1 MKILIAYYSKT
12 GGTEKLAYFLKNL
25 LEKKR
30 AQVDIQKIEPKK
42 ERSLFD
48 WFFLSLFKKE
58 TPIKK
63 PKILDL
69 KKYDRILIG
78 TPNWARLSLP
88 IGEFLREAKGLERK
102 FVCLFSTTYLPSIF
116 NWFLLFGFFLEKTI
130 QNVLSQK
137 KAKLL
142 SSLFLQRNNFNKDK
156 IEKFT
161 REVLTSVIKGKK
173 FFENEKKN
181 VLREFILLTDL
192 GVLFLF
198 FLFLFSKI
206 SFLWIGYGLTFH
218 FLLVLSYLKNP
229 KLGDYIFATGWLF
242 VFFELFCKYPLVSS
256 YIFHFIIIFLTILL
270 FFRNPFLIL
279 YTLSISFLSLFFEKE
294 YFSFE
299 KEIFLLIEGSVLII
313 LAFILRD
320 YHFYFWK
327 FFEFE
332 QEEKIILEIRLA
344 ARTKHLKEEREK
356 LAEEVKKRTKKLFET
371 SERLKER
378 VKELEKF
385 YKLTIGREI
394 KIKELKRKIKNLEE
408 ELKKYESS

>member
-25 LEKKR
+25 LEKKGD
-30 AQVDIQKIEPKK
+30 QVDIQKIEPKK
-42 ERSLFD
+42 ERNLFV
-48 WFFLSLFKKE
+48 WLFLSLFKKE

-63 PKILDL
+63 PKILNL
-69 KKYDRILIG
+69 KKYNRVLIG
-78 TPNWARLSLP
+78 TPNWFYLSLP
-88 IGEFLREAKGLERK
+88 IAKFLKEAKGLERK
-102 FVCLFSTTYLPSIF
+102 FVCLFSTTYLPPFF
-116 NWFLLFGFFLEKTI
+116 NWFFLLGFFLEKAT
-130 QNVLSQK
+130 QSVLSQK
-137 KAKLL
+137 RAKLL
-142 SSLFLQRNNFNKDK
+142 SSLFLQRNNFDKNK
-156 IEKFT
+156 IEKFIK
-161 REVLTSVIKGKK
+161 ESLTFAISGKK

-206 SFLWIGYGLTFH
+206 SFLWVGYGLIFH
-218 FLLVLSYLKNP
+218 FLLVLSYLKKP

-242 VFFELFCKYPLVSS
+242 VLFQIIEKYPLISF
-256 YIFHFIIIFLTILL
+256 YFIVIFLTLLL

-279 YTLSISFLSLFFEKE
+279 YILSIYSLVFFFWPE
-294 YFSFE
+294 YFSLE
-299 KEIFLLIEGSVLII
+299 KEIFLLIEGGVLII

-344 ARTKHLKEEREK
+344 AKTRHLKEEREK
-356 LAEEVKKRTKKLFET
+356 LAEEVKKRTQKLAET
-371 SERLKER
+371 SAKLKER

-385 YKLTIGREI
+385 YKLTIGRELR
-394 KIKELKRKIKNLEE
+394 IKELKKEVKELKEK
-408 ELKKYESS
+408 LKKYESC